1 MNQKTLEQMNV
12 LKLYGMSRA
21 FGGLLKANQQHGMTT
36 DEVLS
41 VLLQSE
47 WEERET
53 RKTNKNI
60 KQAKFRYQAAI
71 EQIDFTAH
79 RSLDKNIFLR
89 LTDCSFIRRA
99 ENILISGPTGVG
111 KTYIATALGYQ
122 ACIMGY
128 STYYCN
134 LQKLFTRLKI
144 AKADGSYLREID
156 KLEKR
161 DLLILD
167 DYGLHK
173 LDQSM
178 SLALLEVIE
187 DRYNKK
193 STIIA
198 SQLPMD
204 KWYDICDGKTVAD
217 AIFDRVINASHK
229 ITLQGDSMR
238 RNNTNEQSIIN

>member
-1 MNQKTLEQMNV
+1 MNQKTLDQMTA
-12 LKLYGMSRA
+12 LKFYGMSRA
-21 FGGLLKANQQHGMTT
+21 FAGLLKANQQHELTT
-36 DEVLS
+36 DEVLAL
-41 VLLQSE
+41 LLQSE
-47 WEERET
+47 WEERENRRT
-53 RKTNKNI
+53 QRNI
-60 KQAKFRYQAAI
+60 KQAKFRYQATV
-71 EQIDFTAH
+71 EQMKFTAQ
-79 RSLDKNIFLR
+79 RSLDKNMIMR
-89 LTDCSFIRRA
+89 LSDCSFIKRA
-99 ENILISGPTGVG
+99 ENILICGPTGVG

-128 STYYCN
+128 SVYYCN
-134 LQKLFTRLKI
+134 LQKLFTKLKI
-144 AKADGSYLREID
+144 AKADGSYLKEVDR
-156 KLEKR
+156 LEKK

-178 SLALLEVIE
+178 SLALLEIIE

-229 ITLQGDSMR
+229 MVLQGESMR
-238 RNNTNEQSIIN
+238 KNDNFVND